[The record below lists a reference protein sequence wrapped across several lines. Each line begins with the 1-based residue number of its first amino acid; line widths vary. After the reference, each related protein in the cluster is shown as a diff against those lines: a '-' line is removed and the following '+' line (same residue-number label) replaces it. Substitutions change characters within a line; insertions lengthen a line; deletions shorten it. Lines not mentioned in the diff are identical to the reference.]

1 MSLDD
6 LALSLQRLVD
16 RFVRRVRL
24 GPRPESAV
32 RHLLIVQIDGLP
44 RSVLKEALAA
54 GRMPFLRRLIER
66 GALRITPMNVGLP
79 TSTPAFQ
86 MATMYGV
93 RPDIPGFHYH
103 DKHRHDDIYFPRAGD
118 AAHVEATQA
127 AGRTGI
133 LTGGSA
139 YGCCFTGGAEQN
151 LFSFAMIKRP
161 SGRGL
166 VRALSS
172 FVVLAWVAVKGMVL
186 TAVELLRALVRLLAD
201 PVAET
206 ERGWKWLVLKLGI
219 SVWLR
224 QLFTL
229 AVSSDVYRGVP
240 AIYVNYLDY
249 DVLAHAYGPRHR
261 RAYTALRRIDRSL
274 RQLTRVMRR
283 VPEYGYDLYV
293 LSDHGQTECIPYVR
307 LHGGVRV
314 ERLLFDEFFDP
325 SGTAPVRV
333 VTPVGRRLLSAVRT
347 LARQRRY
354 GTFQRFINYLERD
367 FIARLGELRE
377 AHERAG
383 VRVVAAGPNA
393 FVYFM
398 HDAGP
403 LPVEQIDERHPGLVD
418 ELSRHRGVGFLL
430 ARSADGPVC
439 IWRGKRYGATELAQG
454 PFARREDVDLIAEG
468 IRDLM
473 AMRCAGDL
481 VLYGEGAV
489 DGDVSY
495 IGEHGAHAGPG
506 WDEMQ
511 TFVIHP
517 AAVTMP
523 SFIRH
528 PLELYEHFI
537 AYRTSECREA
547 A

>member
-1 MSLDD
+1 
-6 LALSLQRLVD
+6 
-16 RFVRRVRL
+16 
-24 GPRPESAV
+24 
-32 RHLLIVQIDGLP
+32 
-44 RSVLKEALAA
+44 
-54 GRMPFLRRLIER
+54 
-66 GALRITPMNVGLP
+66 
-79 TSTPAFQ
+79 
-86 MATMYGV
+86 
-93 RPDIPGFHYH
+93 
-103 DKHRHDDIYFPRAGD
+103 
-118 AAHVEATQA
+118 
-127 AGRTGI
+127 
-133 LTGGSA
+133 
-139 YGCCFTGGAEQN
+139 
-151 LFSFAMIKRP
+151 
-161 SGRGL
+161 
-166 VRALSS
+166 
-172 FVVLAWVAVKGMVL
+172 
-186 TAVELLRALVRLLAD
+186 
-201 PVAET
+201 
-206 ERGWKWLVLKLGI
+206 
-219 SVWLR
+219 
-224 QLFTL
+224 
-229 AVSSDVYRGVP
+229 
-240 AIYVNYLDY
+240 
-249 DVLAHAYGPRHR
+249 
-261 RAYTALRRIDRSL
+261 
-274 RQLTRVMRR
+274 
-283 VPEYGYDLYV
+283 
-293 LSDHGQTECIPYVR
+293 
-307 LHGGVRV
+307 
-314 ERLLFDEFFDP
+314 
-325 SGTAPVRV
+325 
-333 VTPVGRRLLSAVRT
+333 VRT